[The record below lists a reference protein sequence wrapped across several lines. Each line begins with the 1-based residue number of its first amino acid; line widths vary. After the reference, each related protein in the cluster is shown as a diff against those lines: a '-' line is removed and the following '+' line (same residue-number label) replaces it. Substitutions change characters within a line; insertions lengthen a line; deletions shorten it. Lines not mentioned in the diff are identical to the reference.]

1 VREEMPFLN
10 KFSKIL
16 GGMAFFSAAILNV
29 LHAA

>member
-16 GGMAFFSAAILNV
+16 EGMAFFCAAVLYV